1 MRTEVNAFLRGSMR
15 VLGLAVVAAMM
26 AACERTM
33 IGEDWDVLRNV
44 NGSADVD
51 GSGDASGAAGKQALK
66 VMTRS
71 GDGEATVSYP
81 VQVYVFQGEACKAVQ
96 TITSAGDDLSIS
108 LVEGSYSVCAVGGVS
123 AEDYDLPTEDAAS
136 PTTALTLKDGKN
148 LTDLMAASA
157 EATLVDG
164 GTNVVTLALQR
175 KVMLLQAITI
185 RQVPTAATA
194 VTVTIAPLS
203 ESLTIG
209 GGYSGDDGA
218 MTVSLTR
225 GEDGRTWTMDTAPAP
240 AGAGGFF
247 LLPPSGREARIGIV
261 ITEGGATKS
270 FSYVTSELAANHK
283 VIIDGTYTEA
293 VAVSLTGTITGVAWL
308 DDSTISFE
316 FDDNNATGDNNDNSN
331 HSDDFPQAGDT
342 YEGCYILAATVAT
355 DGESAELTML
365 SPNEKQYTN
374 VAGVSLDFLQTKAAE
389 QGTDGISGWRLMTR
403 SEAGLLQAAHTA
415 LGIDDARYYLFDDS
429 GTAKQMRMS
438 DGTVS
443 TLSTSAVYL
452 RPVATV
458 TVSKE

>member
-33 IGEDWDVLRNV
+33 IGEDWDALRNV
-44 NGSADVD
+44 NGSADVN

-66 VMTRS
+66 VKTRS

-96 TITSAGDDLSIS
+96 TITSADDDLSIS
-108 LVEGSYSVCAVGGVS
+108 LVEGSYSVYAIGGAS
-123 AEDYDLPTEDAAS
+123 AEDYDLPTEDTAS

-203 ESLTIG
+203 ENLTVS

-218 MTVSLTR
+218 TTVSLTR
-225 GEDGRTWTMDTAPAP
+225 GEDGRTWTMDTAPA
-240 AGAGGFF
+240 GAGGFF
-247 LLPPSGREARIGIV
+247 LLPPSGSEARIGIV

-331 HSDDFPQAGDT
+331 HLDDFPQAGDT
-342 YEGCYILAATVAT
+342 YEGCFVLAATVAT
-355 DGESAELTML
+355 DGETAELTLL
-365 SPNEKQYTN
+365 SPNEKPYTN

-389 QGTDGISGWRLMTR
+389 HGTDGISGWRLMTR

-415 LGIDDARYYLFDDS
+415 LGIDGTCEYLFDDS
-429 GTAKQMRMS
+429 GTAKQMLMS
-438 DGTVS
+438 NGTVS
-443 TLSTSAVYL
+443 ALSNGAVYV